1 MVIIVK
7 IILVIILV
15 ITLAIILMIIL
26 VIILVIS
33 MMIVV
38 FKVEHHL
45 HHHSP
50 PHCNSSIIS
59 ITESLIAP
67 SAEVGRPLQPFDFPP
82 RGFQWPTL
90 CQATPTPVWP

>member
-59 ITESLIAP
+59 IADTLPP